1 MYIIRLCCIALIT
14 AISAFILKSHKSEL
28 VPLCVTA
35 GGILVF
41 LYAFD
46 YLAESV
52 EFIKSFTSGTGINSE
67 IVRTVFK
74 IVGIGFMVELTAS
87 SIKELGF
94 EGVADKLI
102 LCGKII
108 IFVVAVPILSSTY
121 QIIVSLIK
129 LA

>member
-28 VPLCVTA
+28 VPLCLTA
-35 GGILVF
+35 GGILIF

-52 EFIKSFTSGTGINSE
+52 EFIKSFTNSTGINNE

-87 SIKELGF
+87 SVKELGF
-94 EGVADKLI
+94 DGVADKLV

-108 IFVVAVPILSSTY
+108 LFVVAIPILNSTY
-121 QIIVSLIK
+121 KIILSLIN
-129 LA
+129 LT

>member
-1 MYIIRLCCIALIT
+1 MYIIRLCCIALVT

-28 VPLCVTA
+28 VPLCLTA
-35 GGILVF
+35 GGILIF

-52 EFIKSFTSGTGINSE
+52 EFIKSFSNSTGINNE

-87 SIKELGF
+87 SVKDLGF
-94 EGVADKLI
+94 EGVADKLV

-108 IFVVAVPILSSTY
+108 LFVVAIPILNSTY
-121 QIIVSLIK
+121 KIILSLIN
-129 LA
+129 LT

>member
-1 MYIIRLCCIALIT
+1 MLVFRICAIAIIT
-14 AISAFILKSHKSEL
+14 AVCAFILKNHKSEL
-28 VPLCVTA
+28 VPLCLTA
-35 GGILVF
+35 GGVIIF

-52 EFIKSFTSGTGINSE
+52 EFIKSFSQTAGIDNE
-67 IVRTVFK
+67 IIRTVFK
-74 IVGIGFMVELTAS
+74 IIGIGFIVELTAG

-108 IFVVAVPILSSTY
+108 LFIVAVPILSGTY
-121 QIIVSLIK
+121 KIIVALIN
-129 LA
+129 LT

>member
-35 GGILVF
+35 GGILIF

-108 IFVVAVPILSSTY
+108 LFVVAIPILNATY
-121 QIIVSLIK
+121 KIILSLIN

>member
-35 GGILVF
+35 GGILIF

-52 EFIKSFTSGTGINSE
+52 EFIRSFTSSTGINSE

-94 EGVADKLI
+94 EGVADKLV

-108 IFVVAVPILSSTY
+108 LFVVAIPILNSTY
-121 QIIVSLIK
+121 KIILSLIN
-129 LA
+129 LT

>member
-1 MYIIRLCCIALIT
+1 MYIFRLCCIALIT

-35 GGILVF
+35 GGILIF
-41 LYAFD
+41 LYSFD
-46 YLAESV
+46 YLTESV
-52 EFIKSFTSGTGINSE
+52 EFIRSFTSSTGINSE

-87 SIKELGF
+87 SVKELGF
-94 EGVADKLI
+94 EGVADKLV

-108 IFVVAVPILSSTY
+108 LFVIAIPILNSTY
-121 QIIVSLIK
+121 KIILSLIN
-129 LA
+129 LT